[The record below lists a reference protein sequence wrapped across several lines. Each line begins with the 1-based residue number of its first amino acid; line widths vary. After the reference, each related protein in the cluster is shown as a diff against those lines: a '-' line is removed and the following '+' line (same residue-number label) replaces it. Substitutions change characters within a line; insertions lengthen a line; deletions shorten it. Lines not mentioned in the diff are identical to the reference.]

1 MLKFS
6 LQVIVLSERP
16 GRIDTK
22 RNDVKQL
29 IGFMEIIL
37 IIQNCSYSN
46 IVIRKYISS
55 SNGVFDNLQKEN
67 VEVSLQI
74 SLLLTKRQ
82 FRP

>member
-1 MLKFS
+1 MPSK
-6 LQVIVLSERP
+6 RP
-16 GRIDTK
+16 GRIETK

-29 IGFMEIIL
+29 IDFMEIIL

-55 SNGVFDNLQKEN
+55 SNGAFDNLQKEN

-74 SLLLTKRQ
+74 SLHLTKKQ

>member
-1 MLKFS
+1 MPSK
-6 LQVIVLSERP
+6 RP
-16 GRIDTK
+16 GRIETK

-29 IGFMEIIL
+29 IDFMEIIL
-37 IIQNCSYSN
+37 IIQNYSYSN

-55 SNGVFDNLQKEN
+55 SNGAFDNLQKEN

-74 SLLLTKRQ
+74 SLHLTKKQ